1 GAEHRLAVIDP
12 QLTGQ
17 PVPQHPGDVALLPV
31 PLIGSV
37 AQDRRLERHRPPV
50 PEPGTHEVAV
60 PVPVGDLPTHAGAA
74 VPAVHIFEQVQRR
87 VRAGLLR
94 GEAPARPVGLLEDRM
109 TRAGARDAL
118 HRTLTFP
125 EMPYRSRVSATRV
138 PQTPG
143 SLVSGGVTVTLIPP
157 EVVVE
162 PRIADVRSLSARPCR
177 SPGIASRA
185 CEASGSCTI
194 FASLSAAV
202 RDIDSIP
209 LTKPS
214 PDQAPIFANS
224 FDGEEIPSRFF
235 APSRAPL
242 TTPFAALTALP
253 AAPLIPFTRPEMICP
268 PTERNRPMKPRT
280 ADSARFMPL
289 VKPETTRLIP
299 LVTTETMPDRML
311 ENVDRIPF
319 STDDTTERAAF
330 IHEEITDRTL
340 LIALDTTDV
349 IADQIEENR
358 DRMPF
363 STADTMDR
371 TAFIPLVTV
380 ERTRLIAL
388 VTTETIAFQMLVKN
402 ERI

>member
-31 PLIGSV
+31 PLIGPV
-37 AQDRRLERHRPPV
+37 AQDHRLARHRPPV
-50 PEPGTHEVAV
+50 PEPGPPEVAV

-87 VRAGLLR
+87 VSAVLRR
-94 GEAPARPVGLLEDRM
+94 GEAPARPVARLEDRM
-109 TRAGARDAL
+109 TRAVARDAL

-185 CEASGSCTI
+185 CEASGGCTI
-194 FASLSAAV
+194 FAALFAAV
-202 RDIDSIP
+202 RDIDSSP
-209 LTKPS
+209 LTRPS
-214 PDQAPIFANS
+214 PDHSPIFANS
-224 FDGEEIPSRFF
+224 FDGEEMPSRDF
-235 APSRAPL
+235 APSSAPL

-253 AAPLIPFTRPEMICP
+253 AAPLMPFTSPEMICP

-280 ADSARFMPL
+280 ADSARFNPL
-289 VKPETTRLIP
+289 RKPETTRLMP

-311 ENVDRIPF
+311 ENVDR
-319 STDDTTERAAF
+319 SEERRVGKEGGGRGA
-330 IHEEITDRTL
+330 
-340 LIALDTTDV
+340 
-349 IADQIEENR
+349 Q
-358 DRMPF
+358 
-363 STADTMDR
+363 TAVSR
-371 TAFIPLVTV
+371 
-380 ERTRLIAL
+380 
-388 VTTETIAFQMLVKN
+388 
-402 ERI
+402 